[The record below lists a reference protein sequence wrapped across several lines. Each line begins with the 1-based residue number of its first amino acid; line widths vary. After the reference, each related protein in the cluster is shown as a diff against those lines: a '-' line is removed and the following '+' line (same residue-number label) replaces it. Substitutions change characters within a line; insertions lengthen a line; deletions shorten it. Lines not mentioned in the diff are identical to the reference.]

1 MNGYNN
7 YNNQNNNYRAGKF
20 INPYFTQNQNA
31 SYNKNGFFGGN
42 NNGQKKKIKIAL
54 ILSVIIILIFTILFL
69 FILNRKSHEENNEE
83 NNNNNEIIVKHNYV
97 GTKDFG
103 YVDVPTDWIRVNNAD
118 DNTIFQYSDPT
129 GQYVVSIK
137 AYSTDKVQ
145 AYSYASSI
153 YKGLQNEGVIEELAA
168 AMTTVK
174 EFEAYQVYGYYRQY
188 NKDLIIWVF
197 EDGQGKTHYLSLEGG
212 DDIEKYLGIIDSF
225 VLTY

>member
-7 YNNQNNNYRAGKF
+7 YNNGYKRNKF
-20 INPYFTQNQNA
+20 INPYFTQENNA
-31 SYNKNGFFGGN
+31 SYNKNGFYGGSP
-42 NNGQKKKIKIAL
+42 NGQKKKIIIAAIIS
-54 ILSVIIILIFTILFL
+54 ILIILVFVIFFLFL
-69 FILNRKSHEENNEE
+69 LNRSSSNEE
-83 NNNNNEIIVKHNYV
+83 NNVNNNEIEVKHNYV

-118 DNTIFQYSDPT
+118 DNKIFQYSDPT
-129 GQYVVSIK
+129 GQYVVSLK
-137 AYSTDKVQ
+137 AYLTESVK

-153 YKGLQNEGVIEELAA
+153 YNGLQNEGVIEDLAA

-212 DDIEKYLGIIDSF
+212 DDIEKYLGIIETF